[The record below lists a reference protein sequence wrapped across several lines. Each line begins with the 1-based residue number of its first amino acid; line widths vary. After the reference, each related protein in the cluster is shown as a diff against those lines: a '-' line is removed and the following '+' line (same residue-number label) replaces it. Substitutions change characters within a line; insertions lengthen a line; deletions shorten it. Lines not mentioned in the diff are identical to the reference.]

1 MGCRHFSFDLWLTLI
16 KSNPTFKLRRDEMF
30 HSLFNPKELS
40 LEEVSAIVRKVDINS
55 NRCCEVT
62 HLHVPVERMIY
73 DILQEL
79 EVSEAECDNYAIEI
93 AKKRIQTLFMTYPPT
108 LYDDNTVKMLKRLF
122 DSNYT
127 LNILSNTGFI
137 LGSTL
142 DLVLTNLGI
151 RKYFQFAIYSDQEC
165 IAKPNSFIFEKVI
178 AKANYP
184 AASIIHVGD
193 NAIADGACTKVGI
206 KYFQINSNTK
216 SIKDLI

>member
-1 MGCRHFSFDLWLTLI
+1 
-16 KSNPTFKLRRDEMF
+16 
-30 HSLFNPKELS
+30 
-40 LEEVSAIVRKVDINS
+40 
-55 NRCCEVT
+55 
-62 HLHVPVERMIY
+62 MISY
-73 DILQEL
+73 KGQSE
-79 EVSEAECDNYAIEI
+79 SEAECDNYAIEI

-178 AKANYP
+178 AKANYLP
-184 AASIIHVGD
+184 QH
-193 NAIADGACTKVGI
+193 
-206 KYFQINSNTK
+206 NTCW
-216 SIKDLI
+216 